1 MWLMIMD
8 KKYVCI
14 FLQLLLVC
22 SDQEG
27 AFGKPGM

>member
-1 MWLMIMD
+1 MTMD
-8 KKYVCI
+8 KKYVYI

-27 AFGKPGM
+27 AFGKAGM